1 MSMPI
6 PWKTLPAFWRRT
18 EESRIQL
25 PGGLAWNPP
34 DAVRPGLIPPCEG
47 QGRRGARAMEQPRL
61 EQGSAR
67 PPPAPPQP
75 RTTPPAGAGC
85 RGSTRDKPGLP
96 ERPGAPPAPGRSRPS
111 ARPLPA
117 APPGRRGAAP
127 FDRERWARPGSA
139 RLWVPARRDP
149 AMAVPEAVPGRQRA
163 LAAGSPV
170 DYMSITSF
178 PRLPEEEP
186 SGAAESGLRARKEE
200 DAFLG
205 EQDTDPDSFLK
216 SARLQRLPSSS
227 SEMGSQDVSPLQETS
242 KDPFSGDCSCQQDGL
257 TVIITACL
265 TFATGVTVALIMQIY
280 FGDPQ
285 LFHRGAV
292 VTDAAR
298 CTVLGT
304 HVLARHGSS
313 VDAAI
318 ASALCAGIVN
328 PHTSGL
334 GGGGVMLIHDI
345 RKNRSWVID
354 FREVAPLGIPLEGD
368 LQQDTKPGLLVGV
381 PGMILGMHQ
390 AHQLHGRLPWSELL
404 GLTAG
409 VAQNGFNVTHDLA
422 KALSELKDLNYS
434 ERFQK
439 IFLPDGQPLLPGMF
453 IRRLDLAAV
462 LQLLG
467 AEGVSAFYSGNLT
480 QEMISEVSQ
489 DCPWHLPAWDCH
501 LLKVHNYGGV
511 LVEEDF
517 SNYSVTVEDPM
528 HTIYRG
534 HLVFTPPPP
543 HAGPA
548 LISALN
554 ILEGFNITRQ
564 GSRGNILHW
573 MVETLKIALS
583 LASNLGDP
591 SGDMS
596 VTHTA
601 ESMVSKSEASSLRQ
615 LINDSQSFLSM
626 PHSPLES
633 GAAASQV
640 LVMGPDDFIVAVVSS
655 LNRPFGSGIV
665 TPSGIL
671 LNSQMLDFSWQN
683 KTMNHSIPRL
693 QNLLQPGKRPRSFLL
708 PTIVRPSEGMC
719 GTYLCLG
726 ANHGDRALSSIVQVL
741 VNVLTF
747 NKNLSESLSL
757 GRLHPQLQ
765 SNTLQVD
772 SEFPEED
779 IEFLV
784 ARGHQ
789 VDKVPVVSL
798 VHGARRT
805 NSFIIGLKDPR
816 SADAAG
822 ATIL

>member
-1 MSMPI
+1 
-6 PWKTLPAFWRRT
+6 
-18 EESRIQL
+18 
-25 PGGLAWNPP
+25 
-34 DAVRPGLIPPCEG
+34 
-47 QGRRGARAMEQPRL
+47 
-61 EQGSAR
+61 
-67 PPPAPPQP
+67 
-75 RTTPPAGAGC
+75 
-85 RGSTRDKPGLP
+85 
-96 ERPGAPPAPGRSRPS
+96 
-111 ARPLPA
+111 
-117 APPGRRGAAP
+117 
-127 FDRERWARPGSA
+127 
-139 RLWVPARRDP
+139 
-149 AMAVPEAVPGRQRA
+149 MAVPAAAEAGGGRQRA

-178 PRLPEEEP
+178 PRLPEEEAG
-186 SGAAESGLRARKEE
+186 GAAEGGLRARKEE

-242 KDPFSGDCSCQQDGL
+242 KDPFSGDCSCRQDGL

-285 LFHRGAV
+285 IFHRGAV

-298 CTVLGT
+298 CTALGIEVLNTG
-304 HVLARHGSS
+304 GSS

-318 ASALCAGIVN
+318 ASALCAGVVN
-328 PHTSGL
+328 PHTSGI
-334 GGGGVMLIHDI
+334 GGGGVMLVHDI

-368 LQQDTKPGLLVGV
+368 LQKDTKVRSSPGLLVGV
-381 PGMILGMHQ
+381 PGMLQGMHQ
-390 AHQLHGRLPWSELL
+390 GCPHAAEAVPWGPCG
-404 GLTAG
+404 GL
-409 VAQNGFNVTHDLA
+409 
-422 KALSELKDLNYS
+422 KELNYS
-434 ERFQK
+434 DKFQE

-462 LQLLG
+462 LELLG

-480 QEMISEVSQ
+480 QEMISEV
-489 DCPWHLPAWDCH
+489 
-501 LLKVHNYGGV
+501 HNYGGV

-517 SNYSVTVEDPM
+517 SNYSVTVENPVR
-528 HTIYRG
+528 TVYRG
-534 HLVFTPPPP
+534 HLVFSPPPP

-548 LISALN
+548 LITALN
-554 ILEGFNITRQ
+554 ILEGFNITSQ
-564 GSRGNILHW
+564 VPRGNILHW
-573 MVETLKIALS
+573 MAETLKIALS
-583 LASNLGDP
+583 LASSLGDP
-591 SGDMS
+591 SEDVS
-596 VTHTA
+596 VTHAA
-601 ESMVSKSEASSLRQ
+601 ESMMSKSEANSLRQ
-615 LINDSQSFLSM
+615 LVNDSQSFSSDVHV
-626 PHSPLES
+626 PHSSMES
-633 GAAASQV
+633 GPAASQV

-655 LNRPFGSGIV
+655 LNRPFGSGIM
-665 TPSGIL
+665 TPSGVL
-671 LNSQMLDFSWQN
+671 LNSQMLDFWQN
-683 KTMNHSIPRL
+683 RTMNHSIPRP
-693 QNLLQPGKRPRSFLL
+693 QNLIQPRKRPLSFLL

-726 ANHGDRALSSIVQVL
+726 ANNGDRALSSIVQVL

-772 SEFPEED
+772 GGFPEED

-789 VDKVPVVSL
+789 VDKVKVLSL

-816 SADAAG
+816 SVDAAG

>member
-1 MSMPI
+1 
-6 PWKTLPAFWRRT
+6 
-18 EESRIQL
+18 
-25 PGGLAWNPP
+25 
-34 DAVRPGLIPPCEG
+34 
-47 QGRRGARAMEQPRL
+47 
-61 EQGSAR
+61 
-67 PPPAPPQP
+67 
-75 RTTPPAGAGC
+75 
-85 RGSTRDKPGLP
+85 
-96 ERPGAPPAPGRSRPS
+96 
-111 ARPLPA
+111 
-117 APPGRRGAAP
+117 
-127 FDRERWARPGSA
+127 
-139 RLWVPARRDP
+139 
-149 AMAVPEAVPGRQRA
+149 
-163 LAAGSPV
+163 
-170 DYMSITSF
+170 
-178 PRLPEEEP
+178 
-186 SGAAESGLRARKEE
+186 
-200 DAFLG
+200 
-205 EQDTDPDSFLK
+205 PDSFLK

-242 KDPFSGDCSCQQDGL
+242 KDPFSGDCSCRQDGL

-285 LFHRGAV
+285 LFQRGAV

-298 CTVLGT
+298 CTALGT
-304 HVLARHGSS
+304 EVLHRQGSS

-318 ASALCAGIVN
+318 AATLCAGIVN

-334 GGGGVMLIHDI
+334 GGGGVMMVHNI

-368 LQQDTKPGLLVGV
+368 LQQDSKPGLLVGV
-381 PGMILGMHQ
+381 PGMIQGMHQ
-390 AHQLHGRLPWSELL
+390 AHQLHGRLPWAELL
-404 GLTAG
+404 GLAAS

-422 KALSELKDLNYS
+422 KALSELKDLNCS
-434 ERFQK
+434 DRFRE
-439 IFLPDGQPLLPGMF
+439 IFLPDDQPLLPGMAV
-453 IRRLDLAAV
+453 RRPDLAAV

-480 QEMISEVSQ
+480 QEIISEVHS
-489 DCPWHLPAWDCH
+489 
-501 LLKVHNYGGV
+501 YGGV

-517 SNYSVTVEDPM
+517 SNYSVLVEDPV
-528 HTIYRG
+528 HTVYRG
-534 HLVFTPPPP
+534 HLVLSPPPP

-548 LISALN
+548 LMTALN
-554 ILEGFNITRQ
+554 ILEGFNISSQ

-573 MVETLKIALS
+573 MAETLKIALS

-591 SGDMS
+591 SDDVS
-596 VTHTA
+596 VAHAA
-601 ESMVSKSEASSLRQ
+601 EGMLSKSEANSLRQ
-615 LINDSQSFLSM
+615 LINDSQAFSSDLLM
-626 PHSPLES
+626 PHFSVDCGP
-633 GAAASQV
+633 AASQV

-655 LNRPFGSGIV
+655 LNRPFGSGII

-683 KTMNHSIPRL
+683 KTTNHSVPRP
-693 QNLLQPGKRPRSFLL
+693 QNLVQPRKRPLSFLL

-726 ANHGDRALSSIVQVL
+726 ANNGDRALSSIVQVL
-741 VNVLTF
+741 VNVLTL

-789 VDKVPVVSL
+789 VDKVPVVAL

-816 SADAAG
+816 SVDAAG

>member
-1 MSMPI
+1 
-6 PWKTLPAFWRRT
+6 
-18 EESRIQL
+18 
-25 PGGLAWNPP
+25 
-34 DAVRPGLIPPCEG
+34 
-47 QGRRGARAMEQPRL
+47 
-61 EQGSAR
+61 
-67 PPPAPPQP
+67 
-75 RTTPPAGAGC
+75 
-85 RGSTRDKPGLP
+85 
-96 ERPGAPPAPGRSRPS
+96 
-111 ARPLPA
+111 
-117 APPGRRGAAP
+117 
-127 FDRERWARPGSA
+127 
-139 RLWVPARRDP
+139 
-149 AMAVPEAVPGRQRA
+149 MAVPAAAEAVPGRQRA

-186 SGAAESGLRARKEE
+186 GGAAESGLRARKEE

-242 KDPFSGDCSCQQDGL
+242 KDPFSGDCSCRQDGL

-292 VTDAAR
+292 VTDAAP
-298 CTVLGT
+298 CTALGMAVLG
-304 HVLARHGSS
+304 RQGSS

-334 GGGGVMLIHDI
+334 GGGGVMLVHDI

-381 PGMILGMHQ
+381 PGMIQGMHQ
-390 AHQLHGRLPWSELL
+390 AHQLHGRLPWAELL
-404 GLTAG
+404 DLAAG

-434 ERFQK
+434 NRFREL
-439 IFLPDGQPLLPGMF
+439 FLPDGQPLLPGMF
-453 IRRLDLAAV
+453 VRRLDLAAV
-462 LQLLG
+462 LELVG

-480 QEMISEVSQ
+480 QEMISE
-489 DCPWHLPAWDCH
+489 
-501 LLKVHNYGGV
+501 VHNYGGV

-517 SNYSVTVEDPM
+517 SNYSVTVEDPI
-528 HTIYRG
+528 HTVYRG
-534 HLVFTPPPP
+534 HLVFSPPPP

-548 LISALN
+548 LITALN
-554 ILEGFNITRQ
+554 ILEGFNITSK
-564 GSRGNILHW
+564 GSRGNNLHW
-573 MVETLKIALS
+573 IAETLKIALS

-596 VTHTA
+596 VAHTA
-601 ESMVSKSEASSLRQ
+601 EGMVSKSEASSLRQ
-615 LINDSQSFLSM
+615 LINDSQSFPSDLRI
-626 PHSPLES
+626 PHFSVES
-633 GAAASQV
+633 GPAASQV

-683 KTMNHSIPRL
+683 KTMNHSISRP
-693 QNLLQPGKRPRSFLL
+693 QNLVQPRKRPLSFLL

-726 ANHGDRALSSIVQVL
+726 ANNGDRALSSIVQVL

-747 NKNLSESLSL
+747 HKNLSESLSL

>member
-1 MSMPI
+1 VAEKEASQQS
-6 PWKTLPAFWRRT
+6 TL
-18 EESRIQL
+18 
-25 PGGLAWNPP
+25 
-34 DAVRPGLIPPCEG
+34 
-47 QGRRGARAMEQPRL
+47 GAY
-61 EQGSAR
+61 
-67 PPPAPPQP
+67 
-75 RTTPPAGAGC
+75 
-85 RGSTRDKPGLP
+85 
-96 ERPGAPPAPGRSRPS
+96 
-111 ARPLPA
+111 
-117 APPGRRGAAP
+117 
-127 FDRERWARPGSA
+127 
-139 RLWVPARRDP
+139 
-149 AMAVPEAVPGRQRA
+149 
-163 LAAGSPV
+163 SPV

-178 PRLPEEEP
+178 PRLPEEEAG
-186 SGAAESGLRARKEE
+186 GAADTGLRSRKEE

-227 SEMGSQDVSPLQETS
+227 SEMGSQDVSPLRETS
-242 KDPFSGDCSCQQDGL
+242 KDPFSGDCSCRQDGL

-298 CTVLGT
+298 CTALGIEVLNKQ
-304 HVLARHGSS
+304 GSS

-328 PHTSGL
+328 PHTSGI
-334 GGGGVMLIHDI
+334 GGGGVMLVHDI
-345 RKNRSWVID
+345 RKNKSEVID
-354 FREVAPLGIPLEGD
+354 FREVAPLGIPEEEG
-368 LQQDTKPGLLVGV
+368 LQKALDTRPGLLVGV
-381 PGMILGMHQ
+381 PGMIQGMHQ
-390 AHQLHGRLPWSELL
+390 AHQLYGRLPWSELL
-404 GLTAG
+404 GLVAG
-409 VAQNGFNVTHDLA
+409 VAQDGFNVTHDLA
-422 KALSELKDLNYS
+422 KAVSELKDLNYS
-434 ERFQK
+434 DKFRET
-439 IFLPDGQPLLPGMF
+439 FLPDGQPLLPGMF
-453 IRRLDLAAV
+453 VRRLDLAAILELV
-462 LQLLG
+462 G
-467 AEGVSAFYSGNLT
+467 AEGASAFYSGNLT
-480 QEMISEVSQ
+480 QEIISEVQ
-489 DCPWHLPAWDCH
+489 
-501 LLKVHNYGGV
+501 NYGGV
-511 LVEEDF
+511 LMEEDF
-517 SNYSVTVEDPM
+517 SNYSVMVENPV

-534 HLVFTPPPP
+534 HLVFSPPPP

-548 LISALN
+548 LITALN
-554 ILEGFNITRQ
+554 ILEGFNITNQ
-564 GSRGNILHW
+564 VSRGNILHW
-573 MVETLKIALS
+573 MAETLKIALS

-591 SGDMS
+591 TDDVSI
-596 VTHTA
+596 THTA
-601 ESMVSKSEASSLRQ
+601 EGMLSKSEANSLRQ
-615 LINDSQSFLSM
+615 LINDSQSFSSDLRM
-626 PHSPLES
+626 PHFSVES
-633 GAAASQV
+633 GPSASQV
-640 LVMGPDDFIVAVVSS
+640 LVMGPDDFIVAAVSS
-655 LNRPFGSGIV
+655 LNRPFGSGII

-693 QNLLQPGKRPRSFLL
+693 QNLMQPRKRPLSFLL

-726 ANHGDRALSSIVQVL
+726 ANNGDKALSSIVQVL

-772 SEFPEED
+772 SEFPQED

-789 VDKVPVVSL
+789 VDKVKVVSL

-816 SADAAG
+816 SVDAAG

>member
-1 MSMPI
+1 
-6 PWKTLPAFWRRT
+6 
-18 EESRIQL
+18 
-25 PGGLAWNPP
+25 
-34 DAVRPGLIPPCEG
+34 
-47 QGRRGARAMEQPRL
+47 
-61 EQGSAR
+61 
-67 PPPAPPQP
+67 
-75 RTTPPAGAGC
+75 
-85 RGSTRDKPGLP
+85 
-96 ERPGAPPAPGRSRPS
+96 
-111 ARPLPA
+111 
-117 APPGRRGAAP
+117 
-127 FDRERWARPGSA
+127 
-139 RLWVPARRDP
+139 
-149 AMAVPEAVPGRQRA
+149 MAVPAAAEAVPGRQRA

-205 EQDTDPDSFLK
+205 EQDTDPESFLK

-242 KDPFSGDCSCQQDGL
+242 KDPFSGDCSCRQDGL

-285 LFHRGAV
+285 RGAV

-298 CTVLGT
+298 CTALGT

-334 GGGGVMLIHDI
+334 GGGGVMLVHDI

-354 FREVAPLGIPLEGD
+354 FREVAPLGIPLEGE

-381 PGMILGMHQ
+381 PGMIQGMHQ

-422 KALSELKDLNYS
+422 KALSELKDLNFS
-434 ERFQK
+434 DRFHE
-439 IFLPDGQPLLPGMF
+439 IFLPGGQPLLPGMF

-467 AEGVSAFYSGNLT
+467 AEGVSAFYNGNLT
-480 QEMISEVSQ
+480 QEMISE
-489 DCPWHLPAWDCH
+489 
-501 LLKVHNYGGV
+501 VHNYGGV

-517 SNYSVTVEDPM
+517 SNYSVTVEEPV

-548 LISALN
+548 LITALN

-573 MVETLKIALS
+573 MAETLKIALS

-601 ESMVSKSEASSLRQ
+601 EGMVSKSEASSLRQ
-615 LINDSQSFLSM
+615 LINDSQSFPSDLRV
-626 PHSPLES
+626 PHSAPQS
-633 GAAASQV
+633 GTAASQV

-683 KTMNHSIPRL
+683 KTMNHSIPRP
-693 QNLLQPGKRPRSFLL
+693 QNLLQPRKRPRSFLL

-726 ANHGDRALSSIVQVL
+726 ANNGDRALSSIVQVL
-741 VNVLTF
+741 VNVLSF

-822 ATIL
+822 ATT

>member
-1 MSMPI
+1 
-6 PWKTLPAFWRRT
+6 
-18 EESRIQL
+18 
-25 PGGLAWNPP
+25 
-34 DAVRPGLIPPCEG
+34 
-47 QGRRGARAMEQPRL
+47 
-61 EQGSAR
+61 
-67 PPPAPPQP
+67 
-75 RTTPPAGAGC
+75 
-85 RGSTRDKPGLP
+85 
-96 ERPGAPPAPGRSRPS
+96 
-111 ARPLPA
+111 
-117 APPGRRGAAP
+117 
-127 FDRERWARPGSA
+127 
-139 RLWVPARRDP
+139 
-149 AMAVPEAVPGRQRA
+149 MAVPVPAEAGGGRQRA

-178 PRLPEEEP
+178 PRLPEEEAG
-186 SGAAESGLRARKEE
+186 GAAEGGLRARKEE

-242 KDPFSGDCSCQQDGL
+242 KDPFSGDCSCRQDGL

-285 LFHRGAV
+285 IFHRGAV

-298 CTVLGT
+298 CTALGIEVLNKQ
-304 HVLARHGSS
+304 GSS

-328 PHTSGL
+328 PHTSGI
-334 GGGGVMLIHDI
+334 GGGGVMLVHDI

-368 LQQDTKPGLLVGV
+368 LQKDTKPGLLVGV
-381 PGMILGMHQ
+381 PGMIQGMHQ

-404 GLTAG
+404 GLVAG
-409 VAQNGFNVTHDLA
+409 VAQDGFNVTHDLA
-422 KALSELKDLNYS
+422 KAISELKDLNYS
-434 ERFQK
+434 EKFRE

-453 IRRLDLAAV
+453 VRRLDLAAV
-462 LQLLG
+462 LELVG
-467 AEGVSAFYSGNLT
+467 AEGVAAFYSSNLT
-480 QEMISEVSQ
+480 QEIISE
-489 DCPWHLPAWDCH
+489 
-501 LLKVHNYGGV
+501 VHNYGGV

-517 SNYSVTVEDPM
+517 SNYSVTVENPV
-528 HTIYRG
+528 HTVYRG
-534 HLVFTPPPP
+534 HLVFSPPPP

-548 LISALN
+548 LITALN
-554 ILEGFNITRQ
+554 ILEGFNITSQ
-564 GSRGNILHW
+564 VSRGNILHW
-573 MVETLKIALS
+573 MAETLKIALS

-591 SGDMS
+591 SDDMS
-596 VTHTA
+596 VTHAA
-601 ESMVSKSEASSLRQ
+601 EGMVSKSEANSLRQ
-615 LINDSQSFLSM
+615 LINDSQSFSSDLRM
-626 PHSPLES
+626 PHFSMES
-633 GAAASQV
+633 GPAASQV

-655 LNRPFGSGIV
+655 LNRPFGSGII
-665 TPSGIL
+665 TPSGVL

-683 KTMNHSIPRL
+683 KTMNHSIPRP
-693 QNLLQPGKRPRSFLL
+693 QNLIQPRKRPLSFLL

-726 ANHGDRALSSIVQVL
+726 ANNGDKALSSIVQVL

-789 VDKVPVVSL
+789 VDKVKVVSL

-816 SADAAG
+816 SVDAAG

>member
-1 MSMPI
+1 
-6 PWKTLPAFWRRT
+6 
-18 EESRIQL
+18 
-25 PGGLAWNPP
+25 
-34 DAVRPGLIPPCEG
+34 
-47 QGRRGARAMEQPRL
+47 
-61 EQGSAR
+61 
-67 PPPAPPQP
+67 
-75 RTTPPAGAGC
+75 
-85 RGSTRDKPGLP
+85 
-96 ERPGAPPAPGRSRPS
+96 
-111 ARPLPA
+111 
-117 APPGRRGAAP
+117 
-127 FDRERWARPGSA
+127 
-139 RLWVPARRDP
+139 
-149 AMAVPEAVPGRQRA
+149 
-163 LAAGSPV
+163 
-170 DYMSITSF
+170 F

-205 EQDTDPDSFLK
+205 EQDTDPESFLK

-227 SEMGSQDVSPLQETS
+227 SEMGSQEVSPLQETS
-242 KDPFSGDCSCQQDGL
+242 KDPFSGDCSCRQDGL

-285 LFHRGAV
+285 LFPRGAV
-292 VTDAAR
+292 VTDAAP
-298 CTVLGT
+298 CTALGT
-304 HVLARHGSS
+304 RVLARRGSS

-328 PHTSGL
+328 PHASGL
-334 GGGGVMLIHDI
+334 GGGGVMLVHDI

-381 PGMILGMHQ
+381 PGMIQGMHQ

-404 GLTAG
+404 SLTAG
-409 VAQNGFNVTHDLA
+409 VAQNGFNVTHELA
-422 KALSELKDLNYS
+422 RALSELQELNFS
-434 ERFQK
+434 GRFQEL
-439 IFLPDGQPLLPGMF
+439 FLPAGQPLLPGMF
-453 IRRLDLAAV
+453 VRRPDLAAV

-467 AEGVSAFYSGNLT
+467 AEGVSAFYRGNLT
-480 QEMISEVSQ
+480 QEMISEVHS
-489 DCPWHLPAWDCH
+489 
-501 LLKVHNYGGV
+501 YGGV

-517 SNYSVTVEDPM
+517 SNYSVTVEEPV

-548 LISALN
+548 LITALN

-573 MVETLKIALS
+573 IAETLKIALS

-601 ESMVSKSEASSLRQ
+601 EGMVSKSEASSLRQ
-615 LINDSQSFLSM
+615 LIDGSQAV
-626 PHSPLES
+626 PPEPRPAPRS
-633 GAAASQV
+633 GTAASQV
-640 LVMGPDDFIVAVVSS
+640 LVMGPDDFIVALLSS

-693 QNLLQPGKRPRSFLL
+693 QNVLQPGKRPRSFLL

-726 ANHGDRALSSIVQVL
+726 ANNGDRALSSILQVL
-741 VNVLTF
+741 VNVLSF
-747 NKNLSESLSL
+747 HKNLSESLSL

-789 VDKVPVVSL
+789 VEKVPVLSL

-822 ATIL
+822 ATTL

>member
-1 MSMPI
+1 
-6 PWKTLPAFWRRT
+6 
-18 EESRIQL
+18 
-25 PGGLAWNPP
+25 
-34 DAVRPGLIPPCEG
+34 
-47 QGRRGARAMEQPRL
+47 
-61 EQGSAR
+61 
-67 PPPAPPQP
+67 
-75 RTTPPAGAGC
+75 
-85 RGSTRDKPGLP
+85 
-96 ERPGAPPAPGRSRPS
+96 
-111 ARPLPA
+111 A
-117 APPGRRGAAP
+117 A
-127 FDRERWARPGSA
+127 
-139 RLWVPARRDP
+139 
-149 AMAVPEAVPGRQRA
+149 EAVPGRQRA

-285 LFHRGAV
+285 QLFHHGAV

-298 CTVLGT
+298 CTALGT

-334 GGGGVMLIHDI
+334 GGGGVMLVHDI

-354 FREVAPLGIPLEGD
+354 FREVAPLGIPPEGD

-381 PGMILGMHQ
+381 PGMIQGMHQ

-404 GLTAG
+404 SLTAG

-434 ERFQK
+434 DRFHE

-453 IRRLDLAAV
+453 VRRLDLAAV

-467 AEGVSAFYSGNLT
+467 AEGVSAFYRGNLT
-480 QEMISEVSQ
+480 QEMISEVQS
-489 DCPWHLPAWDCH
+489 
-501 LLKVHNYGGV
+501 YGGV

-517 SNYSVTVEDPM
+517 SNYSVTVEDPV

-534 HLVFTPPPP
+534 HLVFTPPAP

-548 LISALN
+548 LITALN

-564 GSRGNILHW
+564 GPRGNILHW
-573 MVETLKIALS
+573 MTETLKIALS

-591 SGDMS
+591 SGDVS

-601 ESMVSKSEASSLRQ
+601 EGMVSKSEANSLRQ
-615 LINDSQSFLSM
+615 LINDSQSFPSDIRV
-626 PHSPLES
+626 PQFPLES
-633 GAAASQV
+633 GTAASQV

-683 KTMNHSIPRL
+683 KTMNHSIPRP
-693 QNLLQPGKRPRSFLL
+693 QNLLQPRKRPRSFLL

-726 ANHGDRALSSIVQVL
+726 ANNGDRALSSIVQVL

-822 ATIL
+822 ATIM

>member
-1 MSMPI
+1 MGTTS
-6 PWKTLPAFWRRT
+6 
-18 EESRIQL
+18 QL
-25 PGGLAWNPP
+25 PQQLHVPGSNRDGQGILSRCPP
-34 DAVRPGLIPPCEG
+34 STRAAADTHRHSRHLSEQKRDFFILLRSTALPSWSRVSSVWLHFTVGLICQRK
-47 QGRRGARAMEQPRL
+47 QGI
-61 EQGSAR
+61 
-67 PPPAPPQP
+67 
-75 RTTPPAGAGC
+75 
-85 RGSTRDKPGLP
+85 K
-96 ERPGAPPAPGRSRPS
+96 
-111 ARPLPA
+111 
-117 APPGRRGAAP
+117 
-127 FDRERWARPGSA
+127 
-139 RLWVPARRDP
+139 
-149 AMAVPEAVPGRQRA
+149 
-163 LAAGSPV
+163 
-170 DYMSITSF
+170 
-178 PRLPEEEP
+178 
-186 SGAAESGLRARKEE
+186 AES
-200 DAFLG
+200 FLQRSEWMFRG
-205 EQDTDPDSFLK
+205 FRFADPESFLK

-227 SEMGSQDVSPLQETS
+227 SEMGSQDVSPLQETT
-242 KDPFSGDCSCQQDGL
+242 KDPFSGDCSCRQDGL

-285 LFHRGAV
+285 LFQRGAV

-298 CTVLGT
+298 CTALGT

-318 ASALCAGIVN
+318 TSALCAGIVN

-334 GGGGVMLIHDI
+334 GGGGVMLVHDI

-354 FREVAPLGIPLEGD
+354 FREVAPVGIPLEGD
-368 LQQDTKPGLLVGV
+368 LQQGTKPGLLVGV
-381 PGMILGMHQ
+381 PGMIQGMHQ

-422 KALSELKDLNYS
+422 KALSELKDLNFS
-434 ERFQK
+434 DRFHE
-439 IFLPDGQPLLPGMF
+439 IFLPGGQPLLPGMF

-480 QEMISEVSQ
+480 QEMISEV
-489 DCPWHLPAWDCH
+489 
-501 LLKVHNYGGV
+501 HNYGGV

-517 SNYSVTVEDPM
+517 SNYSATVEEPV

-548 LISALN
+548 LITALN

-573 MVETLKIALS
+573 MAETLKIALS

-591 SGDMS
+591 SGDVS

-601 ESMVSKSEASSLRQ
+601 EGMVSKSEASSLRQ
-615 LINDSQSFLSM
+615 LINDSQSFPSDLRV
-626 PHSPLES
+626 PHSALQS
-633 GAAASQV
+633 GTAASQV

-683 KTMNHSIPRL
+683 KTTNHSTPRP
-693 QNLLQPGKRPRSFLL
+693 QNLLQPRKRPRSFLL

-726 ANHGDRALSSIVQVL
+726 ANNGDRALSSIIQVL
-741 VNVLTF
+741 VNVLSF

-798 VHGARRT
+798 VHGVRRT

-816 SADAAG
+816 SEDAAG
-822 ATIL
+822 ATTL